1 MSNRIIFLVVLSVSV
16 LLPGYAQSP
25 DHDGCNEI
33 PDTLNCKLLSD
44 FESDVPGTPPKK
56 WRALSGGTPVPL
68 TKWDMMTE
76 RKNIFVRE
84 ENGNQFGR
92 IDTDAKALRVVLP
105 IKDNGVNWNLDKRPV
120 LRWRWRA
127 KDLPEGGDE
136 TQSSTNDTGGAVYV
150 TFGTDWL
157 GRPKSIKYTY
167 SSTLP
172 VGTSTSYGP
181 LKVLVVASKNEQGI
195 DEWVQHERNVIE
207 DYEEHFGDTPDKTPV
222 GMAIWGDSDTLNET
236 STVDF
241 DDIMILSGP
250 TGSSSAAVSP

>member
-1 MSNRIIFLVVLSVSV
+1 MPHRIIFLVVLSVSV

-68 TKWDMMTE
+68 TKGDMMTD

-92 IDTDAKALRVVLP
+92 IHTDARGLRVVLP
-105 IKDNGVNWNLDKRPV
+105 IKGNGVDWNLDKRPV

-172 VGTSTSYGP
+172 VGTSTSYGA

-195 DEWVQHERNVIE
+195 DKWVQHERNVIE
-207 DYEEHFGDTPDKTPV
+207 DYKELFGGTPDKTPA

-241 DDIMILSGP
+241 DDIMVLSGP
-250 TGSSSAAVSP
+250 TDDSSTAASP

>member
-1 MSNRIIFLVVLSVSV
+1 MSHRIIFLVVLSVSV
-16 LLPGYAQSP
+16 ILPGYAQSP
-25 DHDGCNEI
+25 DHEGCNGI

-44 FESDVPGTPPKK
+44 FESDVPGTPPGK
-56 WRALSGGTPVPL
+56 WRALSSGTPVPL
-68 TKWDMMTE
+68 TKGDMMTD

-105 IKDNGVNWNLDKRPV
+105 IKNNGINWSLDRRPI

-136 TQSSTNDTGGAVYV
+136 TRSSTNDTGGAVYV

-207 DYEEHFGDTPDKTPV
+207 DYKKLFGDTPDKTPA
-222 GMAIWGDSDTLNET
+222 GIAIWGDSDTLNKT

-241 DDIMILSGP
+241 DDILVLSGP
-250 TGSSSAAVSP
+250 MGGSSTAMSP